1 MSQDTG
7 ASADAAGAPET
18 GEPGQARRRAEIET
32 ALAVV
37 RDRIATACRAAGRA
51 GNTVRLIAVT
61 KTFPASDA
69 ALLTDLGVTD
79 LGENREQE
87 AGRKVADLRELRPG
101 ATVRWHMLGRLQR
114 NKARAVARWADEI
127 QSVDSGRLVD
137 ALDRAVRA
145 AREAGERTTALDVL
159 IQVSIDADPA
169 RGGAPLDTLAPLADQ
184 VARSGELR
192 LRGLMAVAP
201 LGMAPDEAFERLAQ
215 AADRL
220 REDHPEATEL
230 SSGMTGD
237 LESAVTHGST
247 CVRVG
252 TALLGGRALA
262 SP

>member
-1 MSQDTG
+1 MSD
-7 ASADAAGAPET
+7 
-18 GEPGQARRRAEIET
+18 RRAEIASALET
-32 ALAVV
+32 V
-37 RDRIATACRAAGRA
+37 RERITAACRAAGRA
-51 GNTVRLIAVT
+51 EDAVRLIAVT

-87 AGRKVADLRELRPG
+87 AGPKVADLRELRPD

-114 NKARAVARWADEI
+114 NKARAVARWATEI
-127 QSVDSGRLVD
+127 QSVDSDRLTD
-137 ALDRAVRA
+137 ALDKAVRN
-145 AREAGERTTALDVL
+145 AREAGDRTTPLDVL
-159 IQVSIDADPA
+159 VQVSIDSDPE
-169 RGGAPLDTLAPLADQ
+169 RGGAPLDTLAPLADH
-184 VARSGELR
+184 VARSSELR

-201 LGMAPDEAFERLAQ
+201 LTMTADEAFERLAR
-215 AADRL
+215 AAERL

-230 SSGMTGD
+230 SAGMTGD

-252 TALLGGRALA
+252 TAILGTRGLA

>member
-1 MSQDTG
+1 MTN
-7 ASADAAGAPET
+7 
-18 GEPGQARRRAEIET
+18 RRAEIEA
-32 ALAVV
+32 ALTEV
-37 RDRIATACRAAGRA
+37 RTRIATACRTAGRA
-51 GNTVRLIAVT
+51 ENAVRLIAVT

-87 AGRKVADLRELRPG
+87 AGAKVADLRELRPD

-114 NKARAVARWADEI
+114 NKARAVARWAAEI
-127 QSVDSGRLVD
+127 QSVDSDRLAD
-137 ALDRAVRA
+137 ALDKAVRN
-145 AREAGERTTALDVL
+145 AREAGDRTGPLDVL
-159 IQVSIDADPA
+159 VQVSIDSDPT
-169 RGGAPLDTLAPLADQ
+169 RGGAPLDTLMPLADH
-184 VARSGELR
+184 VARSSELR

-201 LGMAPDEAFERLAQ
+201 LTMTPEEAFDRLAR

-230 SSGMTGD
+230 SAGMTGD

-252 TALLGGRALA
+252 TALLGTRGLA